1 VNAGDPQ
8 EASDRIVA
16 VGASAATTQALSV
29 MERAQ
34 EAGVRLVRFL
44 WCGNDGTIR
53 AKATTLARLPGR
65 LENGIGGTVAMQLMN
80 GLDQPQAV
88 AEPGPIG
95 EVRLIPDPETFR
107 ILPYAPRTG
116 ALIGDHVFRGNPLQQ
131 DYWTIDLPE
140 PICQRTFLKRM
151 ASRLAERD
159 SRLRVGFENEFTLA
173 TRREDRYVPIDRAL
187 CFSTIG
193 LTASQEYADEL
204 VAALDAQS
212 IELDQLYAESGT
224 GQQKICLVHRSALRA
239 ADEQIFV
246 RETIRGVGAAFGLV
260 ASLAPRPWLENDVG
274 NSCHMHFSLSSGDR
288 SNRFHSPGAPDSLS
302 GEARGF
308 LAGVL
313 EHLPGLIGL
322 TAPSFN
328 SFPQPWAGAV
338 PSWSHGNRST
348 PLRVPSS
355 SGTAE
360 GSTHAE
366 LKAVDASC
374 NPYLAIGGL
383 IAAGMDGLVR
393 GLLLPEPD
401 ESAVPSEPSDE
412 EAGPDETEHPRLPQ
426 SQKEALDALEADQV
440 LMEAMGASLAQSY
453 LAVRR
458 SEWEAYSAGN
468 ATFVQ
473 HGHFQKY

>member
-1 VNAGDPQ
+1 M
-8 EASDRIVA
+8 
-16 VGASAATTQALSV
+16 TQALSV

-34 EAGVRLVRFL
+34 EAGVRLVRVL

-53 AKATTLARLPGR
+53 AKSTTLARLPGR
-65 LENGIGGTVAMQLMN
+65 LENGIGGTVGMQLVN
-80 GLDQPQAV
+80 GLDQAQTV
-88 AEPGPIG
+88 AETGPVG
-95 EVRLIPDPETFR
+95 EVRLVPDPDTFR
-107 ILPYAPRTG
+107 ILPYAPRTA
-116 ALIGDHVFRGNPLQQ
+116 ALIGDHVYRGNPLQL
-131 DYWTIDLPE
+131 DYWAMDLPE
-140 PICQRTFLKRM
+140 PVCQRTFLKRM
-151 ASRLAERD
+151 AAQLAERD
-159 SRLRVGFENEFTLA
+159 SSLRVGFENEFTLA
-173 TRREDRYVPIDRAL
+173 TRGEDRYLPIDRSL

-193 LTASQEYADEL
+193 LTTSQDYANELVGALEAQHIEVDQYYAD
-204 VAALDAQS
+204 
-212 IELDQLYAESGT
+212 SGQ

-246 RETIRGVGAAFGLV
+246 RETIRGVGAAFGLI
-260 ASLAPRPWLENDVG
+260 ASLAPRPWLENDAG
-274 NSCHMHFSLSSGDR
+274 NNSHLHFSLSSGDR

-328 SFPQPWAGAV
+328 SFPQPWAGTV

-348 PLRVPSS
+348 PLRVPS
-355 SGTAE
+355 GPGGAD

-383 IAAGMDGLVR
+383 IAAGVDGLVR
-393 GLLLPEPD
+393 GLLLPEPV
-401 ESAVPSEPSDE
+401 ESPVPSESPDSGVLAEPTDQAASSEPSDE
-412 EAGPDETEHPRLPQ
+412 EPQPDEDGPGGLPQ
-426 SQKEALDALEADQV
+426 TQKEALDALEADEV
-440 LMEAMGASLAQSY
+440 LMEAMGPNLAQSY

-468 ATFVQ
+468 TAFVQ
-473 HGHFQKY
+473 QGHFYKY